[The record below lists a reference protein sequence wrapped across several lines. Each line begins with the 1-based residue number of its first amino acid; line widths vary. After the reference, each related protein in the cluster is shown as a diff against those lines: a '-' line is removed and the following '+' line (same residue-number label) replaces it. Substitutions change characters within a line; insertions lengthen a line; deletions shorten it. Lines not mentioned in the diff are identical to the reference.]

1 MIFDEI
7 PENAEE
13 VRAMPNKQNTGFPK
27 AHISKEHR
35 DSAMTQS
42 LGKRGVTLVEL
53 VIVMAVIAIVSTMLV
68 SMCVALSRTVSDTK
82 KQVDTD
88 LELSR
93 TRTFFEYYFSHFDS
107 EEYEVDLSVG
117 TVEDEGQILSA
128 FKGTDGKTYAVC
140 IKDEKIGDTENT
152 RRRLV
157 ADYGDGNP
165 RAIDIEYVNSIFV
178 SEYNKAAYGTSN
190 PTSRGKRIY
199 KVDVRYSGERSYDIY
214 TYTFLIVQHSV
225 KTN

>member
-68 SMCVALSRTVSDTK
+68 SMCVALSRTASDTK

-107 EEYEVDLSVG
+107 EEYTVDIPNRNDNIV
-117 TVEDEGQILSA
+117 A
-128 FKGTDGKTYAVC
+128 FKNSENKNYAMKIIDGS
-140 IKDEKIGDTENT
+140 IGDTENT

-178 SEYNKAAYGTSN
+178 SEYNKADGTSN

>member
-35 DSAMTQS
+35 DSAMMQS

-107 EEYEVDLSVG
+107 EEYTVDIPNRNDNIV
-117 TVEDEGQILSA
+117 A
-128 FKGTDGKTYAVC
+128 FKNSENKNYAMKIIDGS
-140 IKDEKIGDTENT
+140 IGDTENT

-178 SEYNKAAYGTSN
+178 SEYNKADGTSN

>member
-1 MIFDEI
+1 
-7 PENAEE
+7 
-13 VRAMPNKQNTGFPK
+13 MPNKQNTGFPK

-107 EEYEVDLSVG
+107 EEYTVDIPNRNDNIV
-117 TVEDEGQILSA
+117 A
-128 FKGTDGKTYAVC
+128 FKNSENKNYAMKIIDGP
-140 IKDEKIGDTENT
+140 IGNTENT

-214 TYTFLIVQHSV
+214 TYTFLIVQHSE

>member
-107 EEYEVDLSVG
+107 EEYTVDIPNRNDNIV
-117 TVEDEGQILSA
+117 A
-128 FKGTDGKTYAVC
+128 FKNSENKNYAMKIIDGP
-140 IKDEKIGDTENT
+140 IGDTENT

-178 SEYNKAAYGTSN
+178 SEYNKAADGKSN

-214 TYTFLIVQHSV
+214 TYTFLIVQHSE

>member
-1 MIFDEI
+1 
-7 PENAEE
+7 
-13 VRAMPNKQNTGFPK
+13 MPNKQNTGFPK

-107 EEYEVDLSVG
+107 EEYTVDIPNRNDNIV
-117 TVEDEGQILSA
+117 A
-128 FKGTDGKTYAVC
+128 FKNSENKNYAMKIIDGP
-140 IKDEKIGDTENT
+140 IGNTENT

>member
-35 DSAMTQS
+35 DSAMMQS

-107 EEYEVDLSVG
+107 EEYTVDIPNRNDNIV
-117 TVEDEGQILSA
+117 A
-128 FKGTDGKTYAVC
+128 FKNSENKNYAMKIIDGS
-140 IKDEKIGDTENT
+140 IGDTENT

-178 SEYNKAAYGTSN
+178 SEYNKAADGKSN

-214 TYTFLIVQHSV
+214 TYTFLIVQHSE

>member
-7 PENAEE
+7 PENAEG

-27 AHISKEHR
+27 AHISKKHR
-35 DSAMTQS
+35 DSAVTQS

-107 EEYEVDLSVG
+107 EEYTVDIPNRNDNIVVFKNS
-117 TVEDEGQILSA
+117 ENKNYAMKIIDEP
-128 FKGTDGKTYAVC
+128 
-140 IKDEKIGDTENT
+140 IGDTENT

-165 RAIDIEYVNSIFV
+165 RAIDIDYVNSVSV
-178 SEYNKAAYGTSN
+178 SEYNKAADGTSN

-214 TYTFLIVQHSV
+214 TYTFLIVQHSE

>member
-1 MIFDEI
+1 LIFDEI

-107 EEYEVDLSVG
+107 EEYTVDIPNRNDNIV
-117 TVEDEGQILSA
+117 A
-128 FKGTDGKTYAVC
+128 FKNSENKNYAMKIIDGP
-140 IKDEKIGDTENT
+140 IGDTENT

-214 TYTFLIVQHSV
+214 TYTFLIVQHSE

>member
-1 MIFDEI
+1 MSD
-7 PENAEE
+7 
-13 VRAMPNKQNTGFPK
+13 KQKTEFPK
-27 AHISKEHR
+27 VHIGKEHR

-107 EEYEVDLSVG
+107 EEYTVDISNGNDNIVVFKKSE
-117 TVEDEGQILSA
+117 TENYAMKIIDEP
-128 FKGTDGKTYAVC
+128 
-140 IKDEKIGDTENT
+140 IGDTENT
-152 RRRLV
+152 RRRLI

-165 RAIDIEYVNSIFV
+165 RAIDIEYVNSVSV
-178 SEYNKAAYGTSN
+178 SEYNKAADGTSN
-190 PTSRGKRIY
+190 PTSRGKRIF

-214 TYTFLIVQHSV
+214 TYTFLIVRHSE

>member
-107 EEYEVDLSVG
+107 EEYTVDIPNRNDNIV
-117 TVEDEGQILSA
+117 A
-128 FKGTDGKTYAVC
+128 FKNSENKNYAMKIIDGP
-140 IKDEKIGDTENT
+140 IGDTENT

-214 TYTFLIVQHSV
+214 TYTFLIVQHSE

>member
-7 PENAEE
+7 PENAEG

-27 AHISKEHR
+27 AHISKKHR
-35 DSAMTQS
+35 DSAVTQS

-107 EEYEVDLSVG
+107 EEYTVDIPNRNDNIVVFKNSENKNYAMKIIDEPIG
-117 TVEDEGQILSA
+117 ATV
-128 FKGTDGKTYAVC
+128 
-140 IKDEKIGDTENT
+140 NT

-165 RAIDIEYVNSIFV
+165 RAIDIEYVNSVFV
-178 SEYNKAAYGTSN
+178 SEYIGYSDDTNNT
-190 PTSRGKRIY
+190 TSRGKRIY

-214 TYTFLIVQHSV
+214 TYTFLIVRHSE

>member
-107 EEYEVDLSVG
+107 EEYTVDIPNRNDNIV
-117 TVEDEGQILSA
+117 A
-128 FKGTDGKTYAVC
+128 FKNSENKNYAMK
-140 IKDEKIGDTENT
+140 IIGGSIGDMENT

>member
-7 PENAEE
+7 PGNAEGG
-13 VRAMPNKQNTGFPK
+13 RAVSDKQKTEFPK
-27 AHISKEHR
+27 VHIGKEHR

-107 EEYEVDLSVG
+107 EEYTVDISNGNDNIVVFKKSE
-117 TVEDEGQILSA
+117 TENYAMKIIDEP
-128 FKGTDGKTYAVC
+128 
-140 IKDEKIGDTENT
+140 IGDTENT
-152 RRRLV
+152 RRRLI

-165 RAIDIEYVNSIFV
+165 RAIDIEYVNSVSV
-178 SEYNKAAYGTSN
+178 SEYNKAADGTSN
-190 PTSRGKRIY
+190 PTSRGKRIF

-214 TYTFLIVQHSV
+214 TYTFLIVRHSE

>member
-1 MIFDEI
+1 
-7 PENAEE
+7 
-13 VRAMPNKQNTGFPK
+13 MPNKQNTGFPK

-35 DSAMTQS
+35 DSAMTQR

-107 EEYEVDLSVG
+107 EEYTVDIPNRNDNIV
-117 TVEDEGQILSA
+117 A
-128 FKGTDGKTYAVC
+128 FKNSENKNYAMKIIDGP
-140 IKDEKIGDTENT
+140 IGDTENT

-214 TYTFLIVQHSV
+214 TYTFLIVQHSE

>member
-1 MIFDEI
+1 
-7 PENAEE
+7 
-13 VRAMPNKQNTGFPK
+13 MPNKQNTGFPK

-107 EEYEVDLSVG
+107 EEYTVDIPNRNDNIV
-117 TVEDEGQILSA
+117 A
-128 FKGTDGKTYAVC
+128 FKNSENKNYAMKIIDGS
-140 IKDEKIGDTENT
+140 IGDTENT

-178 SEYNKAAYGTSN
+178 SEYNKADGTSN

>member
-1 MIFDEI
+1 
-7 PENAEE
+7 
-13 VRAMPNKQNTGFPK
+13 MPNKQNTGFPK

-35 DSAMTQS
+35 DSAMMQS

-107 EEYEVDLSVG
+107 EEYTVDIPNRNDNIV
-117 TVEDEGQILSA
+117 A
-128 FKGTDGKTYAVC
+128 FKNSENKNYAMKIIDGS
-140 IKDEKIGDTENT
+140 IGDTENT

-178 SEYNKAAYGTSN
+178 SEYNKAADGKSN

-214 TYTFLIVQHSV
+214 TYTFLIVQHSE

>member
-27 AHISKEHR
+27 AHISKKHR

-107 EEYEVDLSVG
+107 EEYTVDIPNGNDNIVVFKKSE
-117 TVEDEGQILSA
+117 TENYAMKIIDEP
-128 FKGTDGKTYAVC
+128 
-140 IKDEKIGDTENT
+140 IGDTGNT

-165 RAIDIEYVNSIFV
+165 RAIDIEYVNSVSV
-178 SEYNKAAYGTSN
+178 SEYNKAADGTSK

-214 TYTFLIVQHSV
+214 TYTFLIVQHSE

>member
-107 EEYEVDLSVG
+107 EEYTVDIPNRNDNIVVFKNS
-117 TVEDEGQILSA
+117 ENKNYAMKIIDEP
-128 FKGTDGKTYAVC
+128 
-140 IKDEKIGDTENT
+140 IGNTENT

-214 TYTFLIVQHSV
+214 TYTFLIVQHSE

>member
-13 VRAMPNKQNTGFPK
+13 VRAMPNKQNTEFPK

-107 EEYEVDLSVG
+107 EEYTVDIPNRNDNIV
-117 TVEDEGQILSA
+117 V
-128 FKGTDGKTYAVC
+128 FKNSENKNYAMKIIDGS
-140 IKDEKIGDTENT
+140 IGDTENT

-165 RAIDIEYVNSIFV
+165 RAMDIEYVNSIFV
-178 SEYNKAAYGTSN
+178 SEYNKAADGKSN

-214 TYTFLIVQHSV
+214 TYTFLIVQHSE

>member
-1 MIFDEI
+1 
-7 PENAEE
+7 
-13 VRAMPNKQNTGFPK
+13 MPNKQNTGFPK
-27 AHISKEHR
+27 AHIGKKHR
-35 DSAMTQS
+35 DSAVTQS

-107 EEYEVDLSVG
+107 EEYTVDIPNRNDNIVVFKNS
-117 TVEDEGQILSA
+117 ENKNYAMKIIDEP
-128 FKGTDGKTYAVC
+128 
-140 IKDEKIGDTENT
+140 IGDTENT

-157 ADYGDGNP
+157 AYYGDGNP
-165 RAIDIEYVNSIFV
+165 RAIDIDYVNSVSV
-178 SEYNKAAYGTSN
+178 SEYNKAADGTSN
-190 PTSRGKRIY
+190 PTSRGKRIF

-214 TYTFLIVQHSV
+214 TYTFLIVRHSE

>member
-107 EEYEVDLSVG
+107 EEYTVDIPNRNDNIV
-117 TVEDEGQILSA
+117 A
-128 FKGTDGKTYAVC
+128 FKNSENKNYAMKIIDGS
-140 IKDEKIGDTENT
+140 IGDTENT

-165 RAIDIEYVNSIFV
+165 RAIDIEYVNSVFV
-178 SEYNKAAYGTSN
+178 SEYIGYSDDTNNT
-190 PTSRGKRIY
+190 TSRGKRIF

-214 TYTFLIVQHSV
+214 TYTFLIVQHSE

>member
-1 MIFDEI
+1 
-7 PENAEE
+7 
-13 VRAMPNKQNTGFPK
+13 MPNKQNTGFPK

-107 EEYEVDLSVG
+107 EEYTVDIPNRNDNIV
-117 TVEDEGQILSA
+117 A
-128 FKGTDGKTYAVC
+128 FKNSENKNYAMKIIDGP
-140 IKDEKIGDTENT
+140 IGDTENT

-214 TYTFLIVQHSV
+214 TYTFLIVQHSE

>member
-1 MIFDEI
+1 
-7 PENAEE
+7 
-13 VRAMPNKQNTGFPK
+13 MPNKQNTGFPK

-35 DSAMTQS
+35 DSAMMQS

-107 EEYEVDLSVG
+107 EEYTIDIPNRNDNIV
-117 TVEDEGQILSA
+117 A
-128 FKGTDGKTYAVC
+128 FKNSENKNYAMKIIDGS
-140 IKDEKIGDTENT
+140 IGDTENT

-178 SEYNKAAYGTSN
+178 SEYNKAADGTSN

-214 TYTFLIVQHSV
+214 TYTFLIVQHSE

>member
-107 EEYEVDLSVG
+107 EEYTVDIPNRNDNIV
-117 TVEDEGQILSA
+117 A
-128 FKGTDGKTYAVC
+128 FKNSENKNYAMKIIDGS
-140 IKDEKIGDTENT
+140 IGDTENT

-165 RAIDIEYVNSIFV
+165 RAIDIEYVNSVSV
-178 SEYNKAAYGTSN
+178 SEYNKAADGKSN

-214 TYTFLIVQHSV
+214 TYTFLIVQHSE

>member
-1 MIFDEI
+1 MKII
-7 PENAEE
+7 
-13 VRAMPNKQNTGFPK
+13 
-27 AHISKEHR
+27 
-35 DSAMTQS
+35 
-42 LGKRGVTLVEL
+42 
-53 VIVMAVIAIVSTMLV
+53 
-68 SMCVALSRTVSDTK
+68 
-82 KQVDTD
+82 
-88 LELSR
+88 
-93 TRTFFEYYFSHFDS
+93 
-107 EEYEVDLSVG
+107 
-117 TVEDEGQILSA
+117 
-128 FKGTDGKTYAVC
+128 DGP
-140 IKDEKIGDTENT
+140 IGDTENT

-214 TYTFLIVQHSV
+214 TYTFLIVQHSE

>member
-35 DSAMTQS
+35 DSAMMQS

-107 EEYEVDLSVG
+107 EEYTVDIPNRNDNIV
-117 TVEDEGQILSA
+117 A
-128 FKGTDGKTYAVC
+128 FKNSENKNYAMKIIDGS
-140 IKDEKIGDTENT
+140 IGDTENT

-178 SEYNKAAYGTSN
+178 SEYNKADGTSN

-199 KVDVRYSGERSYDIY
+199 KVDVRYSGERGYDIY

>member
-27 AHISKEHR
+27 AHISKKHR

-107 EEYEVDLSVG
+107 EEYTVDIPNRNDNIVVFKNS
-117 TVEDEGQILSA
+117 ENKNYAMKIIDES
-128 FKGTDGKTYAVC
+128 
-140 IKDEKIGDTENT
+140 IGDTENT

-165 RAIDIEYVNSIFV
+165 RAIDIEYVNSVSV
-178 SEYNKAAYGTSN
+178 SEYNKAADGTSK

-214 TYTFLIVQHSV
+214 TYTFLIVQHSE

>member
-107 EEYEVDLSVG
+107 EEYTVDIPNRNDNIV
-117 TVEDEGQILSA
+117 A
-128 FKGTDGKTYAVC
+128 FKNSENKNYAMKIIDGP
-140 IKDEKIGDTENT
+140 IGDTENT

-178 SEYNKAAYGTSN
+178 SEYNKAADGKSN

>member
-1 MIFDEI
+1 M
-7 PENAEE
+7 
-13 VRAMPNKQNTGFPK
+13 RAVPNKRKTKFPN
-27 AHISKEHR
+27 AHISKKHR
-35 DSAMTQS
+35 DSAVTQS

-107 EEYEVDLSVG
+107 DEYEIDLSG
-117 TVEDEGQILSA
+117 GAVEGGGQILSA
-128 FKGTDGKTYAVC
+128 FKDGGRTYAVY
-140 IKDEKIGDTENT
+140 IKDEKIGDTENY
-152 RRRLV
+152 RKRLV

-165 RAIDIEYVNSIFV
+165 RAIDIEYVQNVFV
-178 SEYNKAAYGTSN
+178 SEYTGYANDKKT
-190 PTSRGKRIY
+190 TSRGKRIY
-199 KVDVRYSGERSYDIY
+199 KIDVRYFGEKSYNTY
-214 TYTFLIVQHSV
+214 TYTFLIVRHSE
-225 KTN
+225 KAN

>member
-1 MIFDEI
+1 
-7 PENAEE
+7 
-13 VRAMPNKQNTGFPK
+13 MPNKQNTGFPK

-107 EEYEVDLSVG
+107 EEYTVDIPNRNDNIV
-117 TVEDEGQILSA
+117 A
-128 FKGTDGKTYAVC
+128 FKNSENKNYAMKIIDGP
-140 IKDEKIGDTENT
+140 IGDTENT

-178 SEYNKAAYGTSN
+178 SEYNKAADGKSN

-214 TYTFLIVQHSV
+214 TYTFLIVQHSE

>member
-1 MIFDEI
+1 
-7 PENAEE
+7 
-13 VRAMPNKQNTGFPK
+13 MPNKQNTGFPK

-35 DSAMTQS
+35 DSAMMQS

-107 EEYEVDLSVG
+107 EEYTVDIPNRNDNIV
-117 TVEDEGQILSA
+117 A
-128 FKGTDGKTYAVC
+128 FKNSENKNYAMKIIDGS
-140 IKDEKIGDTENT
+140 IGDTENT

-178 SEYNKAAYGTSN
+178 SEYNKADGTSN

>member
-7 PENAEE
+7 PKNAEG
-13 VRAMPNKQNTGFPK
+13 VRAVPDKRKTEFPK
-27 AHISKEHR
+27 AHISKKHR

-107 EEYEVDLSVG
+107 DEYEVDLSG
-117 TVEDEGQILSA
+117 GSVEGGGQILSA
-128 FKGTDGKTYAVC
+128 FKDADGRTYTVC
-140 IKDEKIGDTENT
+140 IKDEKIGDTDNY
-152 RRRLV
+152 RKRLV

-165 RAIDIEYVNSIFV
+165 RAIDIEYVENIFV
-178 SEYNKAAYGTSN
+178 SEYAEYADGTN
-190 PTSRGKRIY
+190 TTSRGKRIY
-199 KVDVRYSGERSYDIY
+199 RINVLYSGEKSYEKK
-214 TYTFLIVQHSV
+214 TYTFLIIQHSE
-225 KTN
+225 KAN

>member
-107 EEYEVDLSVG
+107 EEYTVDIPNRNDNIV
-117 TVEDEGQILSA
+117 A
-128 FKGTDGKTYAVC
+128 FKNSENKNYAMKIIDGS
-140 IKDEKIGDTENT
+140 IGDTENT

-165 RAIDIEYVNSIFV
+165 RAMDIEYVNSIFV
-178 SEYNKAAYGTSN
+178 SEYNKAADGKSN